1 MSNATLLEIT
11 CHGSF
16 VYLSVYFL
24 LLESSEEDSDEDS
37 DDDSDDDSSSSEET
51 SPEKS
56 DNEDEHKVNKRVSFM
71 YACPASLF

>member
-1 MSNATLLEIT
+1 M
-11 CHGSF
+11 
-16 VYLSVYFL
+16 

-56 DNEDEHKVNKRVSFM
+56 DNEDEYKVNKQLSFM
-71 YACPASLF
+71 YLCPRCQSQHQSHIWRMNSMFEVNCNGK